1 MIIERT
7 REVVEL
13 LAPMYLEDNSTV
25 CDFTLGNGYD
35 SLFLLRQ
42 IKKGFL
48 YGFDI
53 QKEAINNS
61 RQLLTETGFENFKL
75 ILDSHA
81 NVLDYVREKIDLGIY
96 NLGYLPGGDKSLIT
110 KGDSTVK
117 SISGA
122 LKILN
127 PGKALIITAYKG
139 HKGAME
145 EYESVMGYVSSLDQ
159 REYSVMNINFPNQR
173 NNPPEVIT
181 VGVK

>member
-13 LAPMYLEDNSTV
+13 LSPMYLEDDSTV
-25 CDFTLGNGYD
+25 CDFTLGNGHD

-53 QKEAINNS
+53 QEEAIKNS
-61 RQLLTETGFENFKL
+61 HDLLTDAGFKNFKL
-75 ILDSHA
+75 ILDSHT
-81 NVLDYVREKIDLGIY
+81 NVLEHVKEKIDLGIY

-110 KGDSTVK
+110 RGDSTVK
-117 SISGA
+117 SIDA
-122 LKILN
+122 TLKILN

-145 EYESVMGYVSSLDQ
+145 EYEIVMEYVSSLDQ
-159 REYSVMNINFPNQR
+159 KKYSVMNINFPNQR

>member
-13 LAPMYLEDNSTV
+13 LAPMYLEEDSTV
-25 CDFTLGNGYD
+25 CDFTLGNGHD

-53 QKEAINNS
+53 QEEAVNNS
-61 RQLLTETGFENFKL
+61 RDLLTESGFKNFKL

-81 NVLDYVREKIDLGIY
+81 NVLEHVKEKIDLGIY

-110 KGDSTVK
+110 REDSTVK
-117 SISGA
+117 SIDGA

-145 EYESVMGYVSSLDQ
+145 EYEIVMEYVSSLDQ
-159 REYSVMNINFPNQR
+159 KKYSVMNINFPNQR
-173 NNPPEVIT
+173 NNPPEIIT

>member
-13 LAPMYLEDNSTV
+13 LAPMYLEDDSTV
-25 CDFTLGNGYD
+25 CDFTLGNGHD
-35 SLFLLRQ
+35 SLFLLKQ
-42 IKKGFL
+42 IENGFL

-53 QKEAINNS
+53 QEEAINNS
-61 RQLLTETGFENFKL
+61 QDLLTEAGFKNFKL

-81 NVLDYVREKIDLGIY
+81 NVLEHVKEKIDLGIY

-110 KGDSTVK
+110 RGDSTVK
-117 SISGA
+117 SIDGA
-122 LKILN
+122 LKVLN

-145 EYESVMGYVSSLDQ
+145 EYEIVMEYVSSLDQ
-159 REYSVMNINFPNQR
+159 KKYSVMNINFPNQR
-173 NNPPEVIT
+173 NNPPEIIT

>member
-13 LAPMYLEDNSTV
+13 LAPMYLEDDSIV
-25 CDFTLGNGYD
+25 CDFTLGNGHD

-53 QKEAINNS
+53 QEEAIKNS
-61 RQLLTETGFENFKL
+61 HDLLTEAGFKNFKL

-81 NVLDYVREKIDLGIY
+81 NVLEHVKEKIDLGIY
-96 NLGYLPGGDKSLIT
+96 NLGYLPGGDKALIT

-117 SISGA
+117 SIESA

-127 PGKALIITAYKG
+127 PGKVLIITAYKG

-145 EYESVMGYVSSLDQ
+145 EYESVMEYVSSLDQ
-159 REYSVMNINFPNQR
+159 KKYSVMNINFPNQR